1 MAAPVPHR
9 APLSFG
15 DRRVLSSV
23 RGVQGGGLP
32 GTARRGLKYRTAT
45 EAALKPEPPAAHR
58 VGWVLSRCTRWRT

>member
-23 RGVQGGGLP
+23 RGAHVGPAGYRGARIELP
-32 GTARRGLKYRTAT
+32 NCR
-45 EAALKPEPPAAHR
+45 
-58 VGWVLSRCTRWRT
+58 